1 MTKEKMDEFEK
12 LVNQTLPTL
21 RIEKNNTCMYVY
33 PDDPSAF
40 RGSIIQVLIN
50 IVSILGLSFMIAATI
65 GKGIRVE
72 VF

>member
-12 LVNQTLPTL
+12 LVNQILPTL
-21 RIEKNNTCMYVY
+21 RIEKGNTYMCVY
-33 PDDPSAF
+33 PDEPSVF